1 MPRLD
6 ERIRDSGIRTAD
18 GTNGHIPR
26 ALAEARDIYGPIPKR
41 IHVTIPDRF
50 PAVLGATAMGAY
62 LLLVVG
68 ATTSLADA
76 AAACTGWP
84 VCGDGYALP
93 TERAGWIALGH
104 RALAAVVGASIVASA
119 LLAWRENATRR
130 VRAALA
136 FALLLYPVQVGLG
149 ALVALGGASAPVAA
163 SVSLPVVHLALGVAI
178 FGGILAALAW
188 WLEAATGDAND
199 TPADFEPGTD
209 DLPPVEETPSPT
221 VPTATI
227 PRLKATAAA
236 YFRLMKPRLMWLLC
250 LVAAAAMALAGG
262 AGFTPY
268 TVAATLVGGALS
280 IGASGTFNHV
290 LERDVDKRM
299 QRTNDRPLATDL
311 VPVSHALAFG
321 GLLTVVS
328 LGLFWTVNAL
338 TAFLGLVA
346 ILFYSVVY
354 TLILKP
360 NTVQNTV
367 LGGAAGALPAL
378 IGWAAVT
385 ETIGGGGLLLAA
397 VIFLWTPAHFYNLAL
412 AYRDDY
418 ERGGFPMMPVVH
430 GETATRRHIV
440 WYLGATLVAAAV
452 LALVAEP
459 LGGLYAAVGVALGA
473 VFLWAVIRLHYERT
487 EAAAFRAFHAS
498 NAYLGLLLFAVVI
511 DALVIV

>member
-1 MPRLD
+1 MDRFL
-6 ERIRDSGIRTAD
+6 SGR
-18 GTNGHIPR
+18 
-26 ALAEARDIYGPIPKR
+26 
-41 IHVTIPDRF
+41 HVTIPDRF
-50 PAVLGATAMGAY
+50 PSVLAATAMGAY

-68 ATTSLADA
+68 ATTSLTDA

-84 VCGDGYALP
+84 ACGGGYALP
-93 TERAGWIALGH
+93 AESAGWVALGH
-104 RALAAVVGASIVASA
+104 RTLGAAVGVAIAGSV
-119 LLAWRENATRR
+119 LLAWRDGASRQ
-130 VRAALA
+130 VRAALVA
-136 FALLLYPVQVGLG
+136 ALALYPVQVGLG
-149 ALVALGGASAPVAA
+149 ALVALGDVAA
-163 SVSLPVVHLALGVAI
+163 PLGLPAAGVGLLHLALGVAI
-178 FGGILAALAW
+178 FGAVLVGLAW
-188 WLEAATGDAND
+188 WLEQVTGEADDA
-199 TPADFEPGTD
+199 PQGFEPGTD
-209 DLPPVEETPSPT
+209 DLPPVEETPDPT
-221 VPTATI
+221 VPTATV
-227 PRLKATAAA
+227 PRLRATASA

-262 AGFTPY
+262 VGFTPY
-268 TVAATLVGGALS
+268 TVAATLVGGALA

-311 VPVSHALAFG
+311 VPVPHALAFG

-328 LGLFWTVNAL
+328 LGLFWSVNAL
-338 TAFLGLVA
+338 TAVLGLVA

-367 LGGAAGALPAL
+367 IGGAAGALPAL

-385 ETIGGGGLLLAA
+385 ETIGGGGLLLAL

-412 AYRDDY
+412 AYKDDY

-459 LGGLYAAVGVALGA
+459 LGGLYAAVGVTLGA
-473 VFLWAVIRLHYERT
+473 VFLWAVIRLHYEQT

-511 DALVIV
+511 DALVV

>member
-1 MPRLD
+1 M
-6 ERIRDSGIRTAD
+6 
-18 GTNGHIPR
+18 
-26 ALAEARDIYGPIPKR
+26 
-41 IHVTIPDRF
+41 TIPDRF
-50 PAVLGATAMGAY
+50 PAVLAATAMGAY

-68 ATTSLADA
+68 ATTSLTDA

-84 VCGDGYALP
+84 ACGDGYALP

-104 RALAAVVGASIVASA
+104 RGLGAAVGVAIAVST
-119 LLAWRENATRR
+119 LLAWRDGASRK
-130 VRAALA
+130 VRGALVAALA
-136 FALLLYPVQVGLG
+136 LYPVQIALG
-149 ALVALGGASAPVAA
+149 ALVALGGLPTEAVLF
-163 SVSLPVVHLALGVAI
+163 SVSLAAVHLVFGVAI
-178 FGGILAALAW
+178 FGAVLAGLAW
-188 WLEAATGDAND
+188 WLEAATGDTD
-199 TPADFEPGTD
+199 DVPVDFEPGTD
-209 DLPPVEETPSPT
+209 DLPPVEEAPSPT
-221 VPTATI
+221 VPTATR

-262 AGFTPY
+262 AGFTPR
-268 TVAATLVGGALS
+268 TVAATLVGGALA

-311 VPVSHALAFG
+311 VPVPHAVAFG
-321 GLLTVVS
+321 GLLTAVS

-338 TAFLGLVA
+338 TALLGLVA

-354 TLILKP
+354 TLVLKP

-367 LGGAAGALPAL
+367 IGGAAGALPAL

-385 ETIGGGGLLLAA
+385 ETVGGGGLLLAA

-412 AYRDDY
+412 AYKDDY
-418 ERGGFPMMPVVH
+418 ERGGFPMMPVVR

-440 WYLGATLVAAAV
+440 WYLGATLVAAAM

-459 LGGLYAAVGVALGA
+459 LGGLYAVVGVLLGA
-473 VFLWAVIRLHYERT
+473 VFLWAVVRLHYEQT
-487 EAAAFRAFHAS
+487 EAGAFRAFHAS

-511 DALVIV
+511 DALVV